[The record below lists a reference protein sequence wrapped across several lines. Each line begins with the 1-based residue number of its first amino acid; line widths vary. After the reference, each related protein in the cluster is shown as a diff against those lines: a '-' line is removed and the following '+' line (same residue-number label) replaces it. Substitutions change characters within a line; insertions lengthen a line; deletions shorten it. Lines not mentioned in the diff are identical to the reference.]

1 MSRKGFWVVKQKTAS
16 DRLRRSIKRI
26 TVWCRLHRHE
36 PVSEQWMALR
46 RKLLGHF
53 AYFGIT
59 GNYPALHNFSVRVV
73 AVRQKWLSRRS
84 QRAWMSREK
93 MTQLLEQ
100 YPLPQPRLRSSPIYV
115 AKPWTEE
122 PDAGNPHVRMCV
134 QRRLARSVGDSP
146 AEARARSLVA
156 WMAGRRET
164 NDLKPIDR
172 VIVRMAASHRAVAQ
186 ANAQVAPK
194 VSSLGGRA
202 RNCRVKAASRVVG
215 WLTRLLDS
223 GGVVAAAR

>member
-1 MSRKGFWVVKQKTAS
+1 
-16 DRLRRSIKRI
+16 
-26 TVWCRLHRHE
+26 
-36 PVSEQWMALR
+36 
-46 RKLLGHF
+46 
-53 AYFGIT
+53 
-59 GNYPALHNFSVRVV
+59 
-73 AVRQKWLSRRS
+73 
-84 QRAWMSREK
+84 
-93 MTQLLEQ
+93 
-100 YPLPQPRLRSSPIYV
+100 
-115 AKPWTEE
+115 
-122 PDAGNPHVRMCV
+122 MCV
-134 QRRLARSVGDSP
+134 QRRLARFAGVNP

-194 VSSLGGRA
+194 VTSPGGRA
-202 RNCRVKAASRVVG
+202 RNGKVKAASRVVG